1 MWDWFMCLKV
11 ECGVIESTYH
21 ENHCN
26 RIFRQLIPQGALYF
40 IASITLLPSAIH
52 QAAFLL
58 FFFQACVT
66 VIWLFKILN
75 VHYLRCL
82 VNCFSHLT
90 NDQFPQTFW
99 LHLVSKIKRYILC
112 TQYLFIPLYFLE
124 MYPWFVVSKIHRSYM
139 IFIRY
144 GAFPPMYT
152 IHKSSNV
159 KKKMWYVT
167 TQAAYQCELCW
178 CYGIMCGHFTE
189 LFMLLQQILLG
200 CENMYCTCIFLV
212 SFMKQYGFFLV
223 LFKLTLHNSMHLSS
237 NHKAFLDGKI
247 LNTYNECVI
256 TDTLGICSKY
266 IFG

>member
-26 RIFRQLIPQGALYF
+26 RIFRQFIPQGALYF

-99 LHLVSKIKRYILC
+99 LHLVSKIKGYILC
-112 TQYLFIPLYFLE
+112 TQYLFTSLLSPDEPMICGFQNTSIIYDLYQIWGFSSYVY
-124 MYPWFVVSKIHRSYM
+124 YP
-139 IFIRY
+139 
-144 GAFPPMYT
+144 
-152 IHKSSNV
+152 
-159 KKKMWYVT
+159 
-167 TQAAYQCELCW
+167 
-178 CYGIMCGHFTE
+178 
-189 LFMLLQQILLG
+189 
-200 CENMYCTCIFLV
+200 
-212 SFMKQYGFFLV
+212 
-223 LFKLTLHNSMHLSS
+223 
-237 NHKAFLDGKI
+237 
-247 LNTYNECVI
+247 
-256 TDTLGICSKY
+256 
-266 IFG
+266 